1 MTPAEIARQLRELG
15 VHSGDVLLVHTSYR
29 AVRPVAG
36 GPSGLIDALQ
46 FAVGRE
52 GTIVMPSW
60 GDDDETP
67 FDPAT
72 TPVAPDLGVT
82 AETFRQR
89 PGVRRSAHNF
99 AFAAAGPHA
108 AAVVAD
114 PLPIPPHRAASPVGR
129 VYDLDGK
136 VLLLGVGHDS
146 NTTLH
151 LAEVLAGVPYGLRK
165 HITILREG
173 RRVRVDYVE
182 NDHCCRRFV
191 LADDWLRKEGLLR
204 EGPVGSAPARL
215 VRSRDLVRVAIERL
229 RLDPLIF
236 LHATSDGCAECDAAR
251 RSVEAS

>member
-1 MTPAEIARQLRELG
+1 MA
-15 VHSGDVLLVHTSYR
+15 S
-29 AVRPVAG
+29 
-36 GPSGLIDALQ
+36 
-46 FAVGRE
+46 AVGRE

-60 GDDDETP
+60 GDDDDTP

-72 TPVAPDLGVT
+72 TRVASDLGIT
-82 AETFRQR
+82 AETFRHR

-99 AFAAAGPHA
+99 AFAASGPHA

-114 PLPIPPHRAASPVGR
+114 PLPIPPHRAESPVGR
-129 VYDLDGK
+129 VHDLDGK

-151 LAEVLAGVPYGLRK
+151 LAEALAGVPYGLAK
-165 HITILREG
+165 HCTVLRDG

-182 NDHCCRRFV
+182 NDHCCRRFA
-191 LADDWLRKEGLLR
+191 LADEWLRAAGLQR
-204 EGPVGSAPARL
+204 EGGVGSARARL
-215 VRSRDLVRVAIERL
+215 ARSRDIVRVALEKL

-236 LHATSDGCAECDAAR
+236 LHATSDHCEECDAAR